1 MINPPAWRTSHIA
14 AAAINQ
20 AGDQAAIIKSRE
32 LTVTSISTS
41 PTRNRES
48 LRDNYHLETGLGR
61 SLEHI
66 QYVPLSRLYRSETVK
81 LTAIILIAVKLWPP
95 YYLNKK
101 YWPVPAYP
109 PSSTSFRLNSRHF
122 RARPQSETGHICK
135 ISSHGRLSTVLC
147 LLLTGKRQK
156 CVRS

>member
-1 MINPPAWRTSHIA
+1 MINPPAWRPSHIA

-20 AGDQAAIIKSRE
+20 AGDQAARIKSRE
-32 LTVTSISTS
+32 LTVTSIIKYKR
-41 PTRNRES
+41 TRNRES

-101 YWPVPAYP
+101 YWPVPANP
-109 PSSTSFRLNSRHF
+109 PSSTSFRLSSRHF
-122 RARPQSETGHICK
+122 RARLQSETGHICK

-156 CVRS
+156 